1 MRLDAALR
9 QVEKCGSIFLCRE
22 SEWKMEEVGKG
33 DGDGDGARTHAE
45 R

>member
-22 SEWKMEEVGKG
+22 WDEDGGSR